1 MSIAICRLWDRQPQS
16 LTKFGKQF
24 GFKFGWLGS
33 APFVDLVT
41 RRPFSRASG
50 IVDVVGVAGRG
61 VTIAPNAT
69 TAISTPAGVNATH
82 QMITF
87 CCVFSWQSGSQNFPQ
102 LIGDSTENVG
112 FRLGASGAGGG
123 TLGIVKGGV
132 ATLSTISL
140 TSGVIYVLAASH
152 RIDTGEA
159 YIIARPI
166 AGGTLLRA
174 SDTNTSAANYSNNTW
189 SVGSAR
195 ADFTGSWRGDVFFA
209 AGGHFFLPEQVA
221 ANFLDSPW
229 SVFEPRR
236 IFVPVS
242 AGGGATD
249 LTAAEAS
256 HAHSADN
263 VVLTSSTSLSIAD
276 ALHAH
281 AADNVVLT
289 SATAITIADA
299 LHAHAADN
307 VVLTSAT
314 AITIADALHAHA
326 ADNVV
331 LTSATAITIA
341 DALHAHAADNVVLE
355 VSGTTNLTIA
365 DALHAHAADNLVLT
379 SQIAIVVADALHAH
393 TADGLT
399 LTAASVLALQD
410 ALHAHAADNLTLELS
425 GGITLTLADALHAHT
440 ADGVLL
446 TVSAYLVV
454 SDALHAHAADNIL
467 LSIPGAFRAGN
478 PRVWIL
484 DSRQRYSMV
493 DSRRRVVHLN

>member
-1 MSIAICRLWDRQPQS
+1 MALRELLLPWSSQPQEAVGPAIELGQDALLWSAVNPTLLLGAAAPAGSDASGSRSIGAPGIGRAWTRNANAGSLFGTFQHVSGLEITVAVVAAPVASSNRKVAFSQRTSASNAAQWYVGFNSDAGAGASSGSMSIIARSTAGTFPSSLAVGSQFDGGAHAWVCALGVGGGYVYRDGALQGTTGAAVSGTIWTSAQVTRIGNIGDYATDGLFVCDDPIYLVIVWPRVLPSEAARLLS
-16 LTKFGKQF
+16 SELAKN
-24 GFKFGWLGS
+24 LGS
-33 APFVDLVT
+33 AFHP
-41 RRPFSRASG
+41 
-50 IVDVVGVAGRG
+50 
-61 VTIAPNAT
+61 
-69 TAISTPAGVNATH
+69 
-82 QMITF
+82 
-87 CCVFSWQSGSQNFPQ
+87 QN
-102 LIGDSTENVG
+102 I
-112 FRLGASGAGGG
+112 
-123 TLGIVKGGV
+123 
-132 ATLSTISL
+132 
-140 TSGVIYVLAASH
+140 
-152 RIDTGEA
+152 
-159 YIIARPI
+159 
-166 AGGTLLRA
+166 
-174 SDTNTSAANYSNNTW
+174 W
-189 SVGSAR
+189 
-195 ADFTGSWRGDVFFA
+195 
-209 AGGHFFLPEQVA
+209 
-221 ANFLDSPW
+221 
-229 SVFEPRR
+229 
-236 IFVPVS
+236 VPVS
-242 AGGGATD
+242 AGGGIS
-249 LTAAEAS
+249 L
-256 HAHSADN
+256 
-263 VVLTSSTSLSIAD
+263 VVAD

-331 LTSATAITIA
+331 LQIAGATNLTVA
-341 DALHAHAADNVVLE
+341 DALHAHTVDNV
-355 VSGTTNLTIA
+355 
-365 DALHAHAADNLVLT
+365 VLT
-379 SQIAIVVADALHAH
+379 SQIAVVVADALHAH